1 MYKNAK
7 NLISKIQINKL
18 SQSRDTTPIHSV
30 NNSFREPDN
39 TNNNNNTNYTDSIK
53 TLARVGSVVDLTFM
67 QRKSKN
73 KNYN

>member
-18 SQSRDTTPIHSV
+18 SQSRDTTPIHSI
-30 NNSFREPDN
+30 NNSFREPDDIN
-39 TNNNNNTNYTDSIK
+39 KNNIDYSESIK
-53 TLARVGSVVDLTFM
+53 TLARVGSVVDLTSL
-67 QRKSKN
+67 QRKSKS